1 MIAAI
6 GARIDFT
13 GTVIDVIVAFAL
25 CGDAASVHSA
35 STGVPALDRR
45 AFGRMVATC
54 VELVEFADFIIVV
67 GIEVIA
73 VGAGGEAA
81 FAVIASTSSGMI
93 CGVAVDAVFSAVFG
107 GVAAGCGLI
116 ETDVF
121 VARMGD
127 ALAATAVF
135 MGATGGTDTTGCA
148 AGVGIFSSIDAGV
161 TRFAVA

>member
-1 MIAAI
+1 MTIHTAYA
-6 GARIDFT
+6 
-13 GTVIDVIVAFAL
+13 
-25 CGDAASVHSA
+25 
-35 STGVPALDRR
+35 GVPTRNFC
-45 AFGRMVATC
+45 AFGTMGATC
-54 VELVEFADFIIVV
+54 VELVEFADFIRVV
-67 GIEVIA
+67 SIEVIA
-73 VGAGGEAA
+73 GGTFGEATFAATTDA
-81 FAVIASTSSGMI
+81 FRGMI